1 MELIISNEKTKE
13 IFTEI
18 LVDLLKT
25 RKDLF
30 AEIIQE
36 AIEDVGL
43 ANAIMEWEKDDFVSE
58 AEIFSIL
65 DGTSL

>member
-1 MELIISNEKTKE
+1 MELLISDEKTKE

-18 LVDLLKT
+18 LIDLLKT

-36 AIEDVGL
+36 ALEEVSL
-43 ANAIMEWEKDDFVSE
+43 ANAIMEGRKNDFVSE
-58 AEIFSIL
+58 AEVFSIL
-65 DGTSL
+65 VYEY

>member
-1 MELIISNEKTKE
+1 MELSISDEKTKE

-18 LVDLLKT
+18 LIDLLKT

-36 AIEDVGL
+36 TIEEVGL
-43 ANAIMEWEKDDFVSE
+43 ANAIMEGRKNDFVSE

-65 DGTSL
+65 NSYL

>member
-1 MELIISNEKTKE
+1 MELSISDEKTKE

-18 LVDLLKT
+18 LIDLLKT

-36 AIEDVGL
+36 AMEEVGL
-43 ANAIMEWEKDDFVSE
+43 ANAIMEGRKNDFVSE
-58 AEIFSIL
+58 AEVFSIL
-65 DGTSL
+65 NSYL